1 MNASTPDSLRI
12 AMLIEKQLRF
22 ELTKEETEELDHWL
36 NSHPNNQLLL
46 DELTIQNV
54 LEGATSLSGFNEEK
68 ALSRFLEKHQHTE
81 PEQPV
86 PAISIRRIGIIKWA
100 AAAAVVILLA
110 AAGYLWFG
118 NKPASPG
125 LVTKPKQ
132 SIDVEPGKKGAI
144 LILADGKQVVLD
156 SLQNGLVAT
165 QSGMNAVLR
174 NGELHYAQGNE
185 PGGEMVY
192 NTISVPNGR
201 VFHLQLPDGTR
212 VWINS
217 ASSIRYPV
225 AFTGNQRQ
233 VEITGEAYF
242 DVAKNPRM
250 PFRVRVNEKAEVEV
264 LGTEFNINAYENEES
279 ISTTL
284 IEGSVKITGRQ
295 IGASGEQFSRIL
307 TTGQQLQL
315 TEKNGIVQ
323 EPDIAR
329 VIAWKNGLFNFEGME
344 LKQVMKQIARWYDV
358 EIVYKG
364 KLPDVKFYGKISRD
378 ISLAG
383 LIKGFEGSGVHMSIE
398 QEKQLVVMP

>member
-1 MNASTPDSLRI
+1 MNASIPDSLRI
-12 AMLIEKQLRF
+12 AMLIEKQIRS
-22 ELTKEETEELDHWL
+22 ELTNEEKEELDNWL
-36 NSHPNNQLLL
+36 NSHPHNQLLL
-46 DELTIQNV
+46 DELTVQNV
-54 LEGATSLSGFNEEK
+54 LEGAASLCGFNEEE
-68 ALSRFLEKHQHTE
+68 ALGRFLEKHKPEE
-81 PEQPV
+81 PEQPI
-86 PAISIRRIGIIKWA
+86 PAIRRIGIIKWT

-110 AAGYLWFG
+110 ASGYLWFAG
-118 NKPASPG
+118 KPATPE

-165 QSGMNAVLR
+165 QSGMNVVLR

-185 PGGEMVY
+185 PAGEMVY

-201 VFHLQLPDGTR
+201 VFHLQLPDGTK

-242 DVAKNPRM
+242 DVVKNSRM
-250 PFRVRVNEKAEVEV
+250 PFRVRVNDKAEVEV
-264 LGTEFNINAYENEES
+264 LGTGFNINAYENEES

-284 IEGSVKITGRQ
+284 IEGSVKITGRH
-295 IGASGEQFSRIL
+295 IGVSGEQFSRIL
-307 TTGQQLQL
+307 TPGQQLQL
-315 TEKNGIVQ
+315 TEKNGIVL
-323 EPDIAR
+323 EPDIAK

-364 KLPDVKFYGKISRD
+364 KVPDVKFYGKISRD

-383 LIKGFEGSGVHMSIE
+383 LIKGFDGSGVHMSIE